1 MGSPSPLGSEDF
13 RHRPISTVTRGPSDG
28 TPPPISALFSDE
40 LIVPAHHPRTE
51 VALLPGAVDISAKS
65 SARNVGC
72 EICRAGIRPR
82 NICHKPGHSKR
93 PPAILGPG
101 HVKSGEVQSV
111 LLLDRKIQIGK
122 QEGAIH

>member
-1 MGSPSPLGSEDF
+1 MGSTSPLGSEDF
-13 RHRPISTVTRGPSDG
+13 RHRPISTFTRGPSDYNL
-28 TPPPISALFSDE
+28 PPISALLSDK
-40 LIVPAHHPRTE
+40 LIISAHHPRAE
-51 VALLPGAVDISAKS
+51 VALLPRSVDISAKF

-82 NICHKPGHSKR
+82 NIGHKPGHSKR
-93 PPAILGPG
+93 PPAILGPR

-122 QEGAIH
+122 